1 MNNGGIIA
9 LDELIGKSWA
19 YMDGLKLDEKV
30 KVIIKIARDL
40 KRKRKYFLH
49 EYAGEIGAIDYF
61 LRTFYAEDKWRQ
73 EIFVLFMSR
82 DKEIVNK
89 HYDFKKIKPQKDT
102 TLTLSE
108 IIFCISH
115 VLVDINIFCSIST
128 FRLYKREEY
137 LERKE
142 ILQNK
147 LQKNGKLNK
156 NEQKEI
162 NDTYHIFQRKKSL
175 AIKSCILF
183 CDIDNYHCD
192 IEEKY
197 RYLTPYELW
206 WIIRKENH
214 FVGTSLDVMC
224 VVSGHGLQVYLR
236 MEDLYLLGDD
246 NQRLYCDLNAAFNSI
261 FQKYG
266 ADKACTKDCV
276 RMLRVPETINCK
288 RERKK
293 VEIIHRCRNEKHRHT
308 IGEFIDILKKEKIKT
323 TLDFES
329 EFTKFFDAK
338 WKEFLGVD
346 IGTAEKNDYE
356 IKKQQGQE
364 IERQC
369 DKENQQINEKEC
381 GKDEDFYEN
390 TEIEEKNSLKAASGQ
405 KGQAVLISN
414 RRHDLYRYCME
425 RDWNMTGKRNNILF
439 CYAMTLQRAHKDDY
453 NVIFQLVCAMN
464 KNFTEPLDNEEVE
477 NICQSASK
485 TDGLITNAKIK
496 DMLGFTLDDMK
507 YMRSSFTQEDKRE
520 KARTRKQKQR
530 EQEKKK
536 RPNRKMMQIETIRS
550 HPELSNQQLMEL
562 LQISAA
568 TLWRRR
574 QEIENPSGEK

>member
-1 MNNGGIIA
+1 M
-9 LDELIGKSWA
+9 DELIGRAWA
-19 YMDGLKLDEKV
+19 YMDGAKLDEKV

-40 KRKRKYFLH
+40 KQRRKYFLH
-49 EYAGEIGAIDYF
+49 EYAKEIDNIDYF
-61 LRTFYAEDKWRQ
+61 LKTFYVEDRWRQ

-82 DKEIVNK
+82 QKEIVNK
-89 HYDFKKIKPQKDT
+89 HFDYKKIKPKKDT

-108 IIFCISH
+108 AIFCISH
-115 VLVDINIFCSIST
+115 VLIDVNVFCGIST

-147 LQKNGKLNK
+147 LLTNGKLNK
-156 NEQKEI
+156 NEQREI

-175 AIKSCILF
+175 AVKTCILF

-192 IEEKY
+192 IEERY

-206 WIIRKENH
+206 WIIKKENH

-224 VVSGHGLQVYLR
+224 VASGHGLQVYLR
-236 MEDLYLLGDD
+236 MEDLYLLGDF
-246 NQRLYCDLNAAFNSI
+246 NKRLFCELNAAFNSI

-293 VEIIHRCRNEKHRHT
+293 VEIIHKFKNENHRHT
-308 IGEFIDILKKEKIKT
+308 IGEFIDILKKETIKT
-323 TLDFES
+323 NLDFES
-329 EFTKFFDAK
+329 EFTKYYDAK

-346 IGTAEKNDYE
+346 IGTGEKNDYE
-356 IKKQQGQE
+356 IKKQQEQE

-381 GKDEDFYEN
+381 GKDEDFCEN
-390 TEIEEKNSLKAASGQ
+390 TEKEEKNPLNAASGK

-414 RRHDLYRYCME
+414 RKHDLYRFCME
-425 RDWNMTGKRNNILF
+425 HDWNMTGKRNNILF
-439 CYAMTLQRAHKDDY
+439 CYAMTLQRSHKDDY
-453 NVIFQLVCAMN
+453 NGLSQLVYAMN
-464 KNFTEPLDNEEVE
+464 KNFTQPLDNEEVE
-477 NICQSASK
+477 SICQSASK
-485 TDGLITNAKIK
+485 TDGLISNAKIK
-496 DMLGFTLDDMK
+496 DMLGFTSDDMK
-507 YMRSSFTQEDKRE
+507 YMLSSFTQEDKRE
-520 KARTRKQKQR
+520 KARARKQKQR
-530 EQEKKK
+530 ERENKKK
-536 RPNRKMMQIETIRS
+536 PNEKMMQIEAIRS
-550 HPELSNQQLMEL
+550 RPELSNQQLMDM

-574 QEIENPSGEK
+574 QEMEKLYSEK